1 MLLVYTHKISPRLS
15 YIFKHIF
22 ENMLNLPVQ
31 FTTAVEAFVAHS
43 GPKMSYTFKPLGDEF
58 FIAAH
63 PLLFERGIN
72 DIQIVRS
79 DWEELPCFF
88 KTVKESSLPF
98 DLFAAS
104 FFLLSR
110 YEEMGPQLKSEKGL
124 FDAKQSIALK
134 EDFFEQP
141 LIDLWVFKLYG
152 LMSEVFADLPPL
164 SKKKPQKKLIVDV
177 PLAFQ
182 YSHRSLLVV
191 IELFFKALI
200 NFDFL
205 ALYKQLAVY
214 LRIEQD
220 PYDTFSS
227 WEDLFKNAAVTPHVF
242 FRYAKSSIYET
253 NLSIFNHSFQSRIKQ
268 TGDFYPLGLLLSA
281 QAQLKPDQQMNK
293 EKRDFYQLTRRQVKC
308 CRVQFAYVPFVQ
320 LYKEL
325 VAHEFTEDFSMGY
338 SGLLGF
344 RASTATPFYFYDLTN
359 EVQLPLKVA
368 PVIAEEKALKKG
380 KKAAVFNKLETIYE
394 NLPLPCNELIIAVSN
409 GFLNKKRQKAP
420 NFIALKNY
428 IK

>member
-1 MLLVYTHKISPRLS
+1 AT
-15 YIFKHIF
+15 
-22 ENMLNLPVQ
+22 
-31 FTTAVEAFVAHS
+31 
-43 GPKMSYTFKPLGDEF
+43 
-58 FIAAH
+58 
-63 PLLFERGIN
+63 
-72 DIQIVRS
+72 
-79 DWEELPCFF
+79 
-88 KTVKESSLPF
+88 
-98 DLFAAS
+98 
-104 FFLLSR
+104 
-110 YEEMGPQLKSEKGL
+110 
-124 FDAKQSIALK
+124 
-134 EDFFEQP
+134 
-141 LIDLWVFKLYG
+141 
-152 LMSEVFADLPPL
+152 
-164 SKKKPQKKLIVDV
+164 
-177 PLAFQ
+177 
-182 YSHRSLLVV
+182 
-191 IELFFKALI
+191 
-200 NFDFL
+200 
-205 ALYKQLAVY
+205 
-214 LRIEQD
+214 
-220 PYDTFSS
+220 
-227 WEDLFKNAAVTPHVF
+227 VTPHVF

-253 NLSIFNHSFQSRIKQ
+253 NLSIFNHSFQYRIKQ

-409 GFLNKKRQKAP
+409 GFLNEKRQKAS
-420 NFIALKNY
+420 NFNALKNY